1 MKKRTKTLIYVI
13 VFVITFV
20 ISALIR
26 ISLLGSA
33 PERLIQV
40 IWNDDVGKV
49 YKNLDYENANG
60 NQYDLY
66 VPTGLDKSKNQY
78 LIVFIHG
85 GSFNSGS
92 IEDGEAWC

>member
-1 MKKRTKTLIYVI
+1 MKKRTKSLIYVI

-40 IWNDDVGKV
+40 IWNDGVGKV

-66 VPTGLDKSKNQY
+66 VPT
-78 LIVFIHG
+78 
-85 GSFNSGS
+85 
-92 IEDGEAWC
+92 

>member
-1 MKKRTKTLIYVI
+1 MRKRTKKQMYVI

-20 ISALIR
+20 ISTLIR

-40 IWNDDVGKV
+40 IWNDDIGKI

-60 NQYDLY
+60 NQYAL
-66 VPTGLDKSKNQY
+66 PIS
-78 LIVFIHG
+78 
-85 GSFNSGS
+85 
-92 IEDGEAWC
+92 

>member
-1 MKKRTKTLIYVI
+1 MKKRTKSLIYVI

-40 IWNDDVGKV
+40 IWNDGVGKV
-49 YKNLDYENANG
+49 YK
-60 NQYDLY
+60 
-66 VPTGLDKSKNQY
+66 KS
-78 LIVFIHG
+78 
-85 GSFNSGS
+85 
-92 IEDGEAWC
+92 